1 MREKLAEI
9 YRQYQELTARMA
21 DPEVY
26 ASPGL
31 YQKIAKESA
40 ELEPVAQAYA
50 QFDKVDK
57 QLAEAR
63 EILDTETD
71 EDLRELAQLEIT
83 ELSDEHARLKD
94 EIKILLIPKD
104 PNDNK
109 NVVLEIRAGTGGEE
123 ASLFSANLFRMYSR
137 FADSKSWKIEILSQ
151 SPTDSG
157 GLKEVVALISGK
169 SVYSMLKFESGVHRV
184 QRVPATESQGRIH
197 TSACTVAILP
207 EAEDIELDIPERDM
221 RIDVYRSSGPGGQSV
236 NTTDSAVRIT
246 HVPSGLVVTCQD
258 EKSQHK
264 NKAKALK
271 VLRSRLMD
279 KMEADAHAERASN
292 RRAMVGS
299 GDRSERIRT
308 YNFPQNRVTDHRI
321 GLTVYALD
329 EIIEGR
335 MAPIIEPVV
344 SAQQAALLEAGE
356 NGEL

>member
-71 EDLRELAQLEIT
+71 EELRELAQLEIT

-123 ASLFSANLFRMYSR
+123 ASLFSGNLFRMYSR
-137 FADSKSWKIEILSQ
+137 FADSKGWKIEILSQ

-207 EAEDIELDIPERDM
+207 EAEDIELEIPERDM

-246 HVPSGLVVTCQD
+246 HIPTGIVAACQS
-258 EKSQHK
+258 ERSQHQ
-264 NKAKALK
+264 NRAHAYNMLRAKLYEDELRKREEEQAKEHGEKTDIGWGHQIRSYVLHPYQMVKDLRTNVETSQTDK
-271 VLRSRLMD
+271 VLDGDL
-279 KMEADAHAERASN
+279 DAFLE
-292 RRAMVGS
+292 
-299 GDRSERIRT
+299 
-308 YNFPQNRVTDHRI
+308 
-321 GLTVYALD
+321 
-329 EIIEGR
+329 
-335 MAPIIEPVV
+335 
-344 SAQQAALLEAGE
+344 AALAHKLKLSGE
-356 NGEL
+356 E